1 MKTIYTYSLP
11 PESSLSVPAVAV
23 TGNHLLY
30 KTYHFLDQHR

>member
-1 MKTIYTYSLP
+1 MKTIILLAAGTL
-11 PESSLSVPAVAV
+11 LLCLAAAV